1 MLSHYLKTALRNL
14 RKQRFY
20 ALLNVLGLAL
30 GLACC
35 LMILLYVQDEL
46 RYDEFHHQADRIYRV
61 NEIIEDDEVGER
73 SASLPFPVARALET
87 DYPGQIEQ
95 AVRFFNYQSPTL
107 TLARPDQPRRM
118 FNETQIFFVDSGLF
132 EVFDYEL
139 LQGDPKRVLREP
151 NQILLTPAL
160 AKKYFPD
167 QAALGSTLRFQGQ
180 ADLEV
185 AGIVAAPPAQ
195 THLSFDALIS
205 FSTLEGLYQGETFVP
220 FDNWYWNPCWTYL
233 LLAEG
238 ATAADLEAQ
247 LPPFVDKYF
256 YESIKDDI
264 TLKLQ
269 PLTSI
274 HLYSHLDYEIAPNS
288 SADSVYILSGVA
300 LFILLIA
307 AINYMNLATARSVK
321 RAREVGLRKT
331 LGVPRSHLIGQFLVE
346 STLYALL
353 ALILAIVMVELSL
366 PAFNRLADKD
376 IASNF
381 WYQPSLLPWLLLM
394 LLSIGVGAGLYPA
407 FVLTRYQPIE
417 VLNGVHQRPAGL
429 SLRKGLVVLQFVIAI
444 VLIVGTAVSTQQ
456 LRYLRDQ
463 DPGFQREH
471 IVMLPVQRTP
481 LGRHYEQ
488 FRQDLLQQ
496 PGVEAVTALEEILG
510 AKYQAANYLFEGMP
524 DRTSKLFPHLNV
536 RHDFVETFGIEVLAG
551 RSFERSFRTD
561 DSLAVIVNEA
571 LVRHLGWESNEAA
584 VGKAFGFDSRGK
596 VVGVVKDFN
605 FANKRQPIGP
615 LVLDLNLNPAAFNL
629 FIKYAAIRVDPLRMK
644 VALSAM
650 EQLWSQYV
658 PDKAFQYFFLDQDLD
673 RLYASEERLARVS
686 TALSC
691 LAILVATLGLLGLV
705 SFAAEQR
712 RQEISVRKVL
722 GATSRQIVRLLSWE
736 FLRLVLLAFGL
747 ALPLAW
753 WLSRRWLA
761 DFAFRIDLHPAYFLL
776 AGLGVLLVTM
786 LTVSIQALRAART
799 NPAEA
804 LRDE

>member
-46 RYDEFHHQADRIYRV
+46 SYDDFHSKADRIYRL

-95 AVRFFNYQSPTL
+95 AVRVFNYQAPTL
-107 TLARPDQPRRM
+107 TLARPEQPERM
-118 FNETQIFFVDSGLF
+118 FNEPRVFFVDSGLF
-132 EVFDYEL
+132 DIFDYEL
-139 LQGDPKRVLREP
+139 LRGDPQRVLREP
-151 NQILLTPAL
+151 NHILLTPAL
-160 AKKYFPD
+160 AEKYFPD
-167 QAALGSTLRFQGQ
+167 RDPLGQTLRFQGQ
-180 ADLEV
+180 AALEV
-185 AGIVAAPPAQ
+185 AGIIATPPAQ
-195 THLSFDALIS
+195 THLHFDALIS
-205 FSTLEGLYQGETFVP
+205 FPTLRGLYEGEDFIP

-238 ATAADLEAQ
+238 VQPADLEAQ
-247 LPPFVDKYF
+247 FPQFVDKYF
-256 YESIKDDI
+256 YDSVKDFI

-269 PLTSI
+269 PLTRI
-274 HLYSHLDYEIAPNS
+274 HLYSNLDYEIAPNS

-331 LGVPRSHLIGQFLVE
+331 LGVPRRHLIGQFLVE
-346 STLYALL
+346 STVYALL
-353 ALILAIVMVELSL
+353 ALGLAIVLVELSL
-366 PAFNRLADKD
+366 PAFNRLADKA
-376 IASNF
+376 IPAGF
-381 WYQPSLLPWLLLM
+381 WYQPAILPWLLLM
-394 LLSIGVGAGLYPA
+394 LLVIGVGAGLYPA
-407 FVLTRYQPIE
+407 FVLTRYRPVE
-417 VLNGVHQRPAGL
+417 VLKGVHQRPGGF

-444 VLIVGTAVSTQQ
+444 VLIVGTAVAIQQ
-456 LRYLRDQ
+456 LRYLRGQ

-481 LGRHYEQ
+481 LGQNYKQ
-488 FRQDLLQQ
+488 FRNELLQQ

-510 AKYQAANYLFEGMP
+510 AKYQAANYLFEGMS
-524 DRTSKLFPHLNV
+524 DRKSKLFPHLNV
-536 RHDFVETFGIEVLAG
+536 RYDFVETFDIEVLAG
-551 RSFERSFRTD
+551 RGFDRSYRTD
-561 DSLAVIVNEA
+561 DSLAVVVNEA
-571 LVRHLGWESNEAA
+571 MVRHLGWASNEAA
-584 VGKAFGFDSRGK
+584 VGKAFGYRGRGQ

-629 FIKYAAIRVDPLRMK
+629 FIKYAAVRIDPQRVAP
-644 VALSAM
+644 ALAAM
-650 EQLWSQYV
+650 EQVWGDYV

-673 RLYASEERLARVS
+673 QLYAAEERLARVS
-686 TALSC
+686 TAFSF

-722 GATSRQIVRLLSWE
+722 GATSTQIVRMLSWE

-747 ALPLAW
+747 AVPLAW
-753 WLSRRWLA
+753 WLASRWLD
-761 DFAFRIDLHPAYFLL
+761 DFAFRIEVRPGFFLV
-776 AGLGVLLVTM
+776 AGLSVLLVTL
-786 LTVSIQALRAART
+786 LTVSIQALRAARA
-799 NPAEA
+799 NPADA